1 MNYQTIE
8 LEVTNGIGTVWL
20 NRPEV
25 RNAMN
30 EIVISELAQAARACE
45 QDDRVRVV
53 VLAGRGTAFCAGADL
68 SWMKKMA
75 GYSDAENIRDAQAL
89 ADMLYTFYHLKKP
102 TIARVHGPAYAG
114 GMGLACTCDV
124 IVAEPD
130 AEFCLSEVK
139 IGLIPSTISPY
150 VIRALGSHQS
160 RRYMLS
166 GERMPAAEGYRLG
179 FVHALSERGSIDDA
193 IQKISTAFF
202 SAGPVAISTT
212 KGLLDWVER
221 KPITANVINETALRI
236 ANVRASQEGKEGV
249 GAFLE
254 KRAPNWLSDCVKAS

>member
-8 LEVTNGIGTVWL
+8 VEIASGIGTIWL
-20 NRPEV
+20 NRPEI

-30 EIVISELAQAARACE
+30 EIVISELAHAAKACE
-45 QDDRVRVV
+45 QDPFVRVV
-53 VLAGRGTAFCAGADL
+53 ILGGRGKAFCAGADL
-68 SWMKKMA
+68 SWMKRMA
-75 GYSDAENIRDAQAL
+75 TYSDAENISDAQAL
-89 ADMLYTFYHLKKP
+89 ADMLHTLYNLKKP
-102 TIARVHGPAYAG
+102 TIARVHGSAYAG

-150 VIRALGSHQS
+150 VVRAMGTHQS

-166 GERMPAAEGYRLG
+166 GERMSAGEGYRLG
-179 FVHALSERGSIDDA
+179 FVHALSGKGDLDNE
-193 IQKISTAFF
+193 IQKIADAFLA
-202 SAGPVAISTT
+202 AGPIAVSIT
-212 KGLLDWVER
+212 KELHDWVTAQS
-221 KPITANVINETALRI
+221 ITANTMNETALRI
-236 ANVRASQEGKEGV
+236 AKVRASKERKEGV

-254 KRAPNWLSDCVKAS
+254 KRKPNWVTDVAKSS

>member
-1 MNYQTIE
+1 MSYQTIV
-8 LEVTNGIGTVWL
+8 LEVANGIGTIWL
-20 NRPEV
+20 NRPEI

-30 EIVISELAQAARACE
+30 EVVIAELAHAARACE

-53 VLAGRGTAFCAGADL
+53 VLAGRGKAFCAGADL

-75 GYSDAENIRDAQAL
+75 AYSDAENLRDAQAL
-89 ADMLYTFYHLKKP
+89 ADMLYTLYHLKKP

-124 IVAEPD
+124 IVAEP
-130 AEFCLSEVK
+130 ASEFCLSEVK

-150 VIRALGSHQS
+150 VARALGSHQS

-166 GERMPAAEGYRLG
+166 GERMSATEGYRLG
-179 FVHALSERGSIDDA
+179 FVHALSEPNGIDDA
-193 IQKISTAFF
+193 VQNIAAAFL
-202 SAGPVAISTT
+202 SAGPVAVATT
-212 KGLLDWVER
+212 KELLDWVEGQA
-221 KPITANVINETALRI
+221 ITAGVINETALRI
-236 ANVRASQEGKEGV
+236 ARVRASPEGKEGV

-254 KRAPNWLSDCVKAS
+254 KRRPNWSGDGATAN

>member
-8 LEVTNGIGTVWL
+8 LEVANGVGTVWL
-20 NRPEV
+20 NRPEI

-30 EIVISELAQAARACE
+30 EIVISELAHAANACE
-45 QDDRVRVV
+45 QDDLVRVV
-53 VLAGRGTAFCAGADL
+53 VLAGRGKAFCAGADL

-75 GYSDAENIRDAQAL
+75 AYSDAENIRDAQAL
-89 ADMLYTFYHLKKP
+89 ADMLYTLYNLKKP

-150 VIRALGSHQS
+150 VVRALGSHQS

-166 GERMPAAEGYRLG
+166 GERMSAVEGYRQG
-179 FVHALSERGSIDDA
+179 FVHALSEHGAIDDA
-193 IQKISTAFF
+193 VQKIATAFL
-202 SAGPVAISTT
+202 SAGPVAVSTT
-212 KGLLDWVER
+212 KELLDWVAEQ
-221 KPITANVINETALRI
+221 PITASVISETALRI
-236 ANVRASQEGKEGV
+236 AKVRASPEGKEGV

-254 KRAPNWLSDCVKAS
+254 KRMPNWLGNGTQAS

>member
-8 LEVTNGIGTVWL
+8 VEVANGIGTIWL
-20 NRPEV
+20 NKPDI

-30 EIVISELAQAARACE
+30 EIVISELTHAAKACE
-45 QDDRVRVV
+45 QDALVRVV
-53 VLAGRGTAFCAGADL
+53 VLAGRGKAFCAGADL

-75 GYSDAENIRDAQAL
+75 TYNDADNIRDAQAL
-89 ADMLYTFYHLKKP
+89 ADMLYTLYNLKKP

-124 IVAEPD
+124 IVAEPA

-150 VIRALGSHQS
+150 VVRALGAHQS

-166 GERMPAAEGYRLG
+166 GERMSAVDGYRLG
-179 FVHALSERGSIDDA
+179 FVHALGESGGIDDA
-193 IQKISTAFF
+193 VQKIATAFR
-202 SAGPVAISTT
+202 SAGPIAVSKT
-212 KGLLDWVER
+212 KELLDWVAEQ
-221 KPITANVINETALRI
+221 PVTANVMHETALRI
-236 ANVRASQEGKEGV
+236 ANVRASPEGKEGV
-249 GAFLE
+249 ASFLE
-254 KRAPNWLSDCVKAS
+254 KRKPNWVGDDAKAS